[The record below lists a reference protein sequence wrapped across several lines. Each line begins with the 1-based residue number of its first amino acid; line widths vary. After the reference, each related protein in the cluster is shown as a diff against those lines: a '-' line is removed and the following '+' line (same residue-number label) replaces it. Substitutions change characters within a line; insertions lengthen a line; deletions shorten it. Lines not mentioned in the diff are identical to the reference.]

1 MDATREDV
9 SKGRLINHSK
19 DDANLSM
26 KVFVVNDAPRVVF
39 LASKDI
45 SVEHEIQYDYRE
57 KRKEV
62 LRKNPWLK

>member
-1 MDATREDV
+1 
-9 SKGRLINHSK
+9 
-19 DDANLSM
+19 M

-45 SVEHEIQYDYRE
+45 SVGDEIQYDYGE

>member
-1 MDATREDV
+1 MDATREDE

-45 SVEHEIQYDYRE
+45 SVGDEIQYDCGD